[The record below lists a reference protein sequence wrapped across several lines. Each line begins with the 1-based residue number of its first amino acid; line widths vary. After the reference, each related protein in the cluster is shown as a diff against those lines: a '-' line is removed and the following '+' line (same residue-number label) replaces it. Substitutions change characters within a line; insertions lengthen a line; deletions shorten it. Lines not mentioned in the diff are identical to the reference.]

1 MFPSLIPT
9 IACDVL
15 HLVLVKVPR
24 AKIHTAQ
31 HVPWWQ
37 IKEAFSVGVVGKA
50 RQWTIVGNM
59 FGECH
64 NPNIPKTSFRRFRK
78 RGCIYSRNY
87 KGLNIS
93 SLPKSP
99 YFISGSQKSLTRL
112 SHPFILFIYYWTC
125 SNLMSWMLKCCSP
138 NIKQ

>member
-1 MFPSLIPT
+1 MMLFDLIRYLEFNSVSYILIFVFPSLIPT

-50 RQWTIVGNM
+50 
-59 FGECH
+59 
-64 NPNIPKTSFRRFRK
+64 
-78 RGCIYSRNY
+78 
-87 KGLNIS
+87 
-93 SLPKSP
+93 
-99 YFISGSQKSLTRL
+99 
-112 SHPFILFIYYWTC
+112 
-125 SNLMSWMLKCCSP
+125 
-138 NIKQ
+138 